1 MITLGSITI
10 SDNMYLGGVT
20 QAKQVIP
27 QQLRTSEGLSLL
39 TVHVTPGGRT
49 LTLGTTNL
57 NGATQGIWCQSTI
70 DEIKDLEAT
79 AATVVL
85 DHNGDIYNVK
95 IVDTS
100 DFSQFFQNEP
110 VSPDKKYTGKITMI
124 EV

>member
-1 MITLGSITI
+1 MITLGGIVI

-20 QAKQVIP
+20 QARQVVP
-27 QQLRTSEGLSLL
+27 QQLRTSEGISLL
-39 TVHVTPGGRT
+39 TVHATPGGRT

-57 NGATQGIWCQSTI
+57 NGATQGIWCQSNI

-79 AATVVL
+79 NVPVVL
-85 DHNGDIYNVK
+85 NHNGDIYNVR

-100 DFSQFFQNEP
+100 DFTQFFQNEP
-110 VSPDKKYTGKITMI
+110 VSPNKKYTGKITMI